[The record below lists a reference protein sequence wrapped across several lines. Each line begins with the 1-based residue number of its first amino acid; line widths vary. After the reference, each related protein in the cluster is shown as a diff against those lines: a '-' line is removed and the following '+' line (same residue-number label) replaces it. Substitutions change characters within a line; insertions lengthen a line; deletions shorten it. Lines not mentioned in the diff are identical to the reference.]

1 MGCSHN
7 HKSVLD
13 LVTAAYSRF
22 HYLATATLPALP
34 RSPVSTITVSGI
46 DDIIILHRGPL
57 PYIWHTSSTIR
68 RSGS

>member
-7 HKSVLD
+7 HRSVLD

-22 HYLATATLPALP
+22 HYLATATLP
-34 RSPVSTITVSGI
+34 RSPVSTITVGGI

-57 PYIWHTSSTIR
+57 PYAWHTSSTIR